1 MRRLANLINTSVDPW
16 LERRVLLCI
25 LVLASIL
32 RLAMSP
38 IVTAQLGYL
47 PDVLSYRTMAADLL
61 KGNGVSNPLVM
72 SGYTIVVLLSGGEDW
87 DS

>member
-1 MRRLANLINTSVDPW
+1 
-16 LERRVLLCI
+16 
-25 LVLASIL
+25 
-32 RLAMSP
+32 MSP